1 MSSSSKA
8 TSAGNGLS
16 LAFRL
21 LSGRMVH
28 DDLLRGCSNVSH
40 SHLRGGFVLDGC
52 GERDNIVW
60 DFIVIIIVQ

>member
-21 LSGRMVH
+21 LSGRVVH
-28 DDLLRGCSNVSH
+28 DDLLRGCSNVSRRVCAVVKEIT
-40 SHLRGGFVLDGC
+40 SFGILLLLSLC
-52 GERDNIVW
+52 NNENNL
-60 DFIVIIIVQ
+60 

>member
-1 MSSSSKA
+1 
-8 TSAGNGLS
+8 
-16 LAFRL
+16 
-21 LSGRMVH
+21 MVH